1 MLTNGGRVS
10 ISDCK
15 YEINAA
21 TRAGGA
27 VSITKGSLEMVASSV
42 ISNYAGEADG
52 MHCPCMR
59 ARVHTLSH
67 TCVCVCVCGVCV
79 CGVCVCVVCVCV
91 CCVCPCAASALTR
104 LGLLQRAFVRC
115 SPQLTHTHAHPHAW
129 RAHRRSVCERG
140 QSFLPGVQSR
150 WQQRRTLCLRAARPD
165 TDPAAGN
172 LLLSKRL
179 QRTVPVSDAP
189 RYLLM

>member
-1 MLTNGGRVS
+1 MLINGGRVS

-67 TCVCVCVCGVCV
+67 TCVCVCVWCVCVWCVCV
-79 CGVCVCVVCVCV
+79 CGVCVCVLRMPVRCKRVDAARTPAARV
-91 CCVCPCAASALTR
+91 RTVFASADAHTR
-104 LGLLQRAFVRC
+104 TSTRVA
-115 SPQLTHTHAHPHAW
+115 
-129 RAHRRSVCERG
+129 
-140 QSFLPGVQSR
+140 
-150 WQQRRTLCLRAARPD
+150 RTQAECL
-165 TDPAAGN
+165 
-172 LLLSKRL
+172 
-179 QRTVPVSDAP
+179 
-189 RYLLM
+189 